1 MFCPNCGTDA
11 KDAAF
16 CPNCGAKLGE
26 DTVAV
31 SAMPTATEQLQP
43 QPQAP
48 APKKKKGKKGLVVL
62 ASLVA
67 LIVIIAIAGSGSKK
81 KGDKDQ
87 PIETANAVVT
97 ETTTVEE
104 TTAAAV
110 WKLCHYVDD
119 FKEEV
124 ASEWY
129 IEGDFVGVFSNS
141 ATTDSK
147 CTARVLYDYRDKAT
161 IFLYDYGRSQLK
173 NYGSRS
179 DAYTVKV
186 KTANGDI
193 KSFSAY
199 IPGDGDRI
207 WLENSV
213 SFINTIKAGDVTVHI
228 YENDSELHNYNFT
241 IKSDNFAALLAEQK

>member
-26 DTVAV
+26 NTEAV
-31 SAMPTATEQLQP
+31 NTTPTAAEQP
-43 QPQAP
+43 QPQTP
-48 APKKKKGKKGLVVL
+48 APKKKKGKKGLIV
-62 ASLVA
+62 LVA
-67 LIVIIAIAGSGSKK
+67 LVVLIVIIAIAGSGSKK
-81 KGDKDQ
+81 KGNEAEAT
-87 PIETANAVVT
+87 ETVKATVT
-97 ETTTVEE
+97 ETTTEEE

-110 WKLCHYVDD
+110 WKLRHYVDD

-129 IEGDFVGVFSNS
+129 IEGNFEGVFSNS

-147 CTARVLYDYRDKAT
+147 CTANVLYDYRDKAT

-186 KTANGDI
+186 KTTSGEV
-193 KSFSAY
+193 KTFSAY
-199 IPGDGDRI
+199 IPGNGDRI
-207 WLENSV
+207 WLEDSAG
-213 SFINTIKAGDVTVHI
+213 FIKTIKSGDVTVYV
-228 YENDSELHNYNFT
+228 YENKSELHQYHFT
-241 IKSDNFAALLAEQK
+241 VKSDNFAALLAEQN